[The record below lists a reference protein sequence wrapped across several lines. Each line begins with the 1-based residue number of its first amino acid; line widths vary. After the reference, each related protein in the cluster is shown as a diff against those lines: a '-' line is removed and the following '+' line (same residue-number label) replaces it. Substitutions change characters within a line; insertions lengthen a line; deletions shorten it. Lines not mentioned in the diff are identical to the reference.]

1 MCGPQPSG
9 RQKLPESHGP
19 GMPGPYRS
27 GPKRKVVLRMEAQ
40 FEALSELAKSGQQ
53 LSFGQDFFVKFYQA
67 FLYADRWQQYI
78 KGVGTTLLVTAIA
91 LVLGVVLGAIVAMIR
106 VGYAQQKP
114 HHRNPILGIFNAVA
128 QVYVTVIRGTP
139 MMVQLLIMSMV
150 IFASSRN
157 FTMVGALAL
166 GINSGAYVSEI
177 IRGGL
182 MAVDPGQMEAGR
194 SLGLN
199 YMTTMF
205 EIIIPQAIRSILPAL
220 GNEFIMLL
228 KDSSL
233 ITVIGG
239 KELLAV
245 IRLPKLERG
254 PVSHGFVATLIVIMG
269 YGLVMLFSAS
279 YSSGYANYGD
289 VYHFIRPQGVIAV
302 VGLVAM
308 LIISNINY
316 RALRYMNESF
326 YIITVVL
333 LIAALL
339 SPEDTNG
346 TYRWVYLAGGSFSLQ
361 PSELAKFSVMLWT
374 ADMLDRDH
382 AHKTSIWYGL
392 LKPALPL
399 VPILVLLKL
408 EPHNSA
414 ILLLCAIFGT
424 MILCNGSAMRWWPM
438 VGAAGA
444 AGVIAFLKHLA
455 SGDGY
460 AAGRLGGVWGLT
472 PTNTAGMQWQT
483 LQSIYAICT
492 GGLFGVGIG
501 NSVQKHQ
508 WLPYAENDFIFAVI
522 GEELGFVGA
531 LALIAL
537 FAALLVQGVCIALRA
552 PDLYGTLLGIG
563 IISQVGWQV
572 FLHIGVGTALLPNT
586 GISLPFFSS
595 GGTSLLLLLG
605 EMGVMLSISRAGNAR
620 EKRLADQHRAETERI
635 LQHSRY
641 RKTTV

>member
-1 MCGPQPSG
+1 MSTAVSIVRTLQGLLFDHNIG
-9 RQKLPESHGP
+9 NI
-19 GMPGPYRS
+19 
-27 GPKRKVVLRMEAQ
+27 VRM
-40 FEALSELAKSGQQ
+40 
-53 LSFGQDFFVKFYQA
+53 
-67 FLYADRWQQYI
+67 I
-78 KGVGTTLLVTAIA
+78 
-91 LVLGVVLGAIVAMIR
+91 
-106 VGYAQQKP
+106 
-114 HHRNPILGIFNAVA
+114 PI
-128 QVYVTVIRGTP
+128 
-139 MMVQLLIMSMV
+139 
-150 IFASSRN
+150 
-157 FTMVGALAL
+157 
-166 GINSGAYVSEI
+166 
-177 IRGGL
+177 
-182 MAVDPGQMEAGR
+182 
-194 SLGLN
+194 
-199 YMTTMF
+199 
-205 EIIIPQAIRSILPAL
+205 
-220 GNEFIMLL
+220 
-228 KDSSL
+228 
-233 ITVIGG
+233 
-239 KELLAV
+239 

-254 PVSHGFVATLIVIMG
+254 PVSRGFLALLLVILFF
-269 YGLVMLFSAS
+269 GLTMLFSAS
-279 YSSGYANYGD
+279 YSSAYATSGELYS
-289 VYHFIRPQGVIAV
+289 IIKPQVIIAL
-302 VGLVAM
+302 VGLAFM
-308 LIISNINY
+308 WILSKINY
-316 RALRYMNESF
+316 RALRLMSESL
-326 YIITVVL
+326 YIITIVL
-333 LIAALL
+333 LILALL

-424 MILCNGSAMRWWPM
+424 MILCNGSAMRWWPL

-444 AGVIAFLKHLA
+444 AGMIAFLKHLA

-537 FAALLVQGVCIALRA
+537 FAALLVQGVSIALRA

-605 EMGVMLSISRAGNAR
+605 EIGRA
-620 EKRLADQHRAETERI
+620 H
-635 LQHSRY
+635 
-641 RKTTV
+641 V

>member
-1 MCGPQPSG
+1 
-9 RQKLPESHGP
+9 
-19 GMPGPYRS
+19 
-27 GPKRKVVLRMEAQ
+27 
-40 FEALSELAKSGQQ
+40 
-53 LSFGQDFFVKFYQA
+53 
-67 FLYADRWQQYI
+67 
-78 KGVGTTLLVTAIA
+78 
-91 LVLGVVLGAIVAMIR
+91 
-106 VGYAQQKP
+106 
-114 HHRNPILGIFNAVA
+114 
-128 QVYVTVIRGTP
+128 
-139 MMVQLLIMSMV
+139 
-150 IFASSRN
+150 
-157 FTMVGALAL
+157 
-166 GINSGAYVSEI
+166 
-177 IRGGL
+177 
-182 MAVDPGQMEAGR
+182 
-194 SLGLN
+194 
-199 YMTTMF
+199 
-205 EIIIPQAIRSILPAL
+205 
-220 GNEFIMLL
+220 
-228 KDSSL
+228 
-233 ITVIGG
+233 
-239 KELLAV
+239 
-245 IRLPKLERG
+245 
-254 PVSHGFVATLIVIMG
+254 
-269 YGLVMLFSAS
+269 
-279 YSSGYANYGD
+279 
-289 VYHFIRPQGVIAV
+289 
-302 VGLVAM
+302 M

-399 VPILVLLKL
+399 VPILILLKL

>member
-1 MCGPQPSG
+1 MNTATSLLGLLFDHTIG
-9 RQKLPESHGP
+9 NI
-19 GMPGPYRS
+19 
-27 GPKRKVVLRMEAQ
+27 LRM
-40 FEALSELAKSGQQ
+40 
-53 LSFGQDFFVKFYQA
+53 
-67 FLYADRWQQYI
+67 
-78 KGVGTTLLVTAIA
+78 
-91 LVLGVVLGAIVAMIR
+91 
-106 VGYAQQKP
+106 
-114 HHRNPILGIFNAVA
+114 
-128 QVYVTVIRGTP
+128 
-139 MMVQLLIMSMV
+139 
-150 IFASSRN
+150 
-157 FTMVGALAL
+157 
-166 GINSGAYVSEI
+166 
-177 IRGGL
+177 
-182 MAVDPGQMEAGR
+182 
-194 SLGLN
+194 
-199 YMTTMF
+199 
-205 EIIIPQAIRSILPAL
+205 
-220 GNEFIMLL
+220 
-228 KDSSL
+228 
-233 ITVIGG
+233 
-239 KELLAV
+239 LAV

-522 GEELGFVGA
+522 GEELGLVGCLLT
-531 LALIAL
+531 LALLTAIILRCLYVARHAKTRLEGYACIGVASVIIFQVIINVGMCLFVMPVIGLTLPFISYGGSSLVML
-537 FAALLVQGVCIALRA
+537 FACMGLVSGVHGRAKPDWLR
-552 PDLYGTLLGIG
+552 
-563 IISQVGWQV
+563 
-572 FLHIGVGTALLPNT
+572 
-586 GISLPFFSS
+586 
-595 GGTSLLLLLG
+595 
-605 EMGVMLSISRAGNAR
+605 
-620 EKRLADQHRAETERI
+620 
-635 LQHSRY
+635 
-641 RKTTV
+641 

>member
-1 MCGPQPSG
+1 MNTATSLLGLLFDHTIG
-9 RQKLPESHGP
+9 II
-19 GMPGPYRS
+19 
-27 GPKRKVVLRMEAQ
+27 LRM
-40 FEALSELAKSGQQ
+40 
-53 LSFGQDFFVKFYQA
+53 
-67 FLYADRWQQYI
+67 
-78 KGVGTTLLVTAIA
+78 
-91 LVLGVVLGAIVAMIR
+91 
-106 VGYAQQKP
+106 
-114 HHRNPILGIFNAVA
+114 
-128 QVYVTVIRGTP
+128 
-139 MMVQLLIMSMV
+139 
-150 IFASSRN
+150 
-157 FTMVGALAL
+157 
-166 GINSGAYVSEI
+166 
-177 IRGGL
+177 
-182 MAVDPGQMEAGR
+182 
-194 SLGLN
+194 
-199 YMTTMF
+199 
-205 EIIIPQAIRSILPAL
+205 
-220 GNEFIMLL
+220 
-228 KDSSL
+228 
-233 ITVIGG
+233 
-239 KELLAV
+239 LAV

-269 YGLVMLFSAS
+269 YGLVMLFSAR

-302 VGLVAM
+302 LGLVAM
-308 LIISNINY
+308 RIISNINY

-333 LIAALL
+333 HIAALL

-346 TYRWVYLAGGSFSLQ
+346 TYRWVYFAGGSFSLQ

-399 VPILVLLKL
+399 VPILILLKL

-438 VGAAGA
+438 VGAAGV

-572 FLHIGVGTALLPNT
+572 FLHIGVGCCPTPASACRSSRPAAQVCCSCLARWALCSVSPARAMRGKSALPTSTAPRRSVYCSTAATAKPRCNCLHLCGRFLYTEANHACFNCCRRHCRSYQPGAGHRRRPEGGGPN
-586 GISLPFFSS
+586 GRDPLCGP
-595 GGTSLLLLLG
+595 
-605 EMGVMLSISRAGNAR
+605 A
-620 EKRLADQHRAETERI
+620 
-635 LQHSRY
+635 
-641 RKTTV
+641 